1 MRKILAVVL
10 IISMSLSIL
19 ALAVSAEAL
28 TEEDEIQS
36 MVVFGD
42 SISTGYG
49 LEGTIYTRT
58 SYANLV
64 ASALGLSRGNGYVNY
79 AVDGDTSADIFR
91 MVKQYPSAVK
101 EADLIILTCGGNDI
115 LKHAL
120 TIAIST
126 SGSTSSNLIQ
136 VALSL
141 LSKPEDEVKAALYS
155 EKNEAVIENAL
166 SVYQSNMT
174 DLVAH
179 LRAQAP
185 DARIIFLTQ
194 YNPLSGIPVGTVL
207 DLYAE
212 NVIGRLN
219 NIMKETVLAGGCEI
233 VDTHDVMTKR
243 GMELSNIMA
252 SDIHPNAAGHAAMA
266 EMVKNYLG
274 IEEPEI
280 SEMTTTLPAMTTTVP
295 STVTTTGS
303 ETVTESTTVT
313 ATTQTPVTITETT
326 TAPAVTTAVVSDTT
340 TVALAVSTSIVT
352 ETTTTASESATVTAI
367 SSDGTQVTMP
377 EEAEILE
384 ETPQSSGKSPLV
396 VIIGAVLLFVGVAG
410 TVFAIV
416 VRKK

>member
-1 MRKILAVVL
+1 MKKILAVIL
-10 IISMSLSIL
+10 MIAMSLSVL
-19 ALAVSAEAL
+19 ALAVSAEIL
-28 TEEDEIQS
+28 TEEQKIQS

-49 LEGTIYTRT
+49 LEGNVYTRA

-64 ASALGLSRGNGYVNY
+64 AKALGLSKGEGYVNY
-79 AVDGDTSADIFR
+79 AVDGDTSSDIFR
-91 MVKQYPSAVK
+91 MVKQYPTAVR

-141 LSKPEDEVKAALYS
+141 LSKPEEQVKAELYS

-179 LRAQAP
+179 LRAEAP
-185 DARIIFLTQ
+185 EARIIFLTQ

-219 NIMKETVLAGGCEI
+219 HIMKETALAGGCEI
-233 VDTHDVMTKR
+233 VDTHALMSKR

-252 SDIHPNAAGHAAMA
+252 SDIHPNAAGHEAIA
-266 EMVKNYLG
+266 EALWDV
-274 IEEPEI
+274 I
-280 SEMTTTLPAMTTTVP
+280 SGL
-295 STVTTTGS
+295 SN
-303 ETVTESTTVT
+303 
-313 ATTQTPVTITETT
+313 
-326 TAPAVTTAVVSDTT
+326 
-340 TVALAVSTSIVT
+340 
-352 ETTTTASESATVTAI
+352 
-367 SSDGTQVTMP
+367 
-377 EEAEILE
+377 
-384 ETPQSSGKSPLV
+384 
-396 VIIGAVLLFVGVAG
+396 
-410 TVFAIV
+410 
-416 VRKK
+416 

>member
-1 MRKILAVVL
+1 MKKILAVIL
-10 IISMSLSIL
+10 MIAMSLSVL
-19 ALAVSAEAL
+19 ALAVSAEML
-28 TEEDEIQS
+28 TEEKEFQS

-49 LEGTIYTRT
+49 LEGNVYTRA

-64 ASALGLSRGNGYVNY
+64 AKALGLSKGEGYVNY
-79 AVDGDTSADIFR
+79 AVDGDTSSDIFR

-126 SGSTSSNLIQ
+126 SGSTSTNLIQ

-141 LSKPEDEVKAALYS
+141 LSKPEEQVKADLYS
-155 EKNEAVIENAL
+155 EKNEAIIENAL

-174 DLVAH
+174 ELVAH

-185 DARIIFLTQ
+185 EARIIFLTQ

-212 NVIGRLN
+212 NVIERLN
-219 NIMKETVLAGGCEI
+219 NIMRETVLAGGCEI
-233 VDTHDVMTKR
+233 VDTHAVMAKR

-266 EMVKNYLG
+266 EMVKAYLK
-274 IEEPEI
+274 IEEPEV

-295 STVTTTGS
+295 NTVTTFGG
-303 ETVTESTTVT
+303 ETVTESATV
-313 ATTQTPVTITETT
+313 TTQTTETTATT
-326 TAPAVTTAVVSDTT
+326 TAPAVTTATVSDTT
-340 TVALAVSTSIVT
+340 TAVLAVSTSAVT
-352 ETTTTASESATVTAI
+352 ETTTARSETVTVV
-367 SSDGTQVTMP
+367 SSDGTQTTLA
-377 EEAEILE
+377 EETEILVE
-384 ETPQSSGKSPLV
+384 KPESSKTSPIVL
-396 VIIGAVLLFVGVAG
+396 IIGSVLLFVGVAG

>member
-1 MRKILAVVL
+1 MKKILAVIL
-10 IISMSLSIL
+10 MIAMSLSVL
-19 ALAVSAEAL
+19 ALAVSAEIL
-28 TEEDEIQS
+28 TDEKEIQS

-49 LEGTIYTRT
+49 LEGNVYTRV

-64 ASALGLSRGNGYVNY
+64 AKALGLSKGDGYVNY

-101 EADLIILTCGGNDI
+101 EADLIVLTCGGNDI
-115 LKHAL
+115 LRHAL

-126 SGSTSSNLIQ
+126 SGSTSTNLIQ

-141 LSKPEDEVKAALYS
+141 LSKSEDQVKAELYS

-174 DLVAH
+174 ELVAH
-179 LRAQAP
+179 LREQAP
-185 DARIIFLTQ
+185 EARILFLTQ

-212 NVIGRLN
+212 DVIGRLN
-219 NIMKETVLAGGCEI
+219 HIMMETVLAGGCEI
-233 VDTHDVMTKR
+233 VDTHAVMVKR
-243 GMELSNIMA
+243 GIELSNIMA

-266 EMVKNYLG
+266 EMVKTYLH
-274 IEEPEI
+274 IEEPEV
-280 SEMTTTLPAMTTTVP
+280 SEMTTTLPAVTTTVP
-295 STVTTTGS
+295 ATVTLPGG
-303 ETVTESTTVT
+303 ETVTDPAT
-313 ATTQTPVTITETT
+313 ATTQTATMVTEAETS
-326 TAPAVTTAVVSDTT
+326 TAPAVTTASVSATT
-340 TVALAVSTSIVT
+340 TVALAVTTSTAT
-352 ETTTTASESATVTAI
+352 ETTTAVSESVTAI
-367 SSDGTQVTMP
+367 STDGTQATLP
-377 EEAEILE
+377 GDTEILVE
-384 ETPQSSGKSPLV
+384 KPESRATSPLV
-396 VIIGAVLLFVGVAG
+396 VIIGSVLLFVGVAG

>member
-28 TEEDEIQS
+28 TEKDHIQS

-64 ASALGLSRGNGYVNY
+64 ASALGLSCGNGYVNY

-185 DARIIFLTQ
+185 NARIIFLTQ

-219 NIMKETVLAGGCEI
+219 NIMQETVLAGGCEI
-233 VDTHDVMTKR
+233 VDTHAVMTKR

-295 STVTTTGS
+295 STVMTTGS
-303 ETVTESTTVT
+303 ETVTEPVTVT
-313 ATTQTPVTITETT
+313 TQPPVTVTETT
-326 TAPAVTTAVVSDTT
+326 TAPAVTTATVSYTT
-340 TVALAVSTSIVT
+340 TVALAVTTTDVT
-352 ETTTTASESATVTAI
+352 ETTTTVAENTGVTAV

-377 EEAEILE
+377 EETEILE
-384 ETPQSSGKSPLV
+384 ESPKSSGTSPLV
-396 VIIGAVLLFVGVAG
+396 MIIGAVLLFVGVAG